1 MALGLAFHAMAA
13 VIWVGGMFFAYMVLR
28 PSAGP
33 LDPAMRLTLWHRVL
47 ARFFVWVW
55 FSIAALLGSGF
66 AMVFFDL
73 GGPVAL
79 RVYIRVMMMIGLL
92 MTAIYLWLYF
102 SPWQRF
108 RRAVKAEDWETAGRG
123 LNQIRRLVGLN
134 LVLGLVNV
142 VIGASGPYVP

>member
-1 MALGLAFHAMAA
+1 MTLSLAFHALAA

-28 PSAGP
+28 PAAGP
-33 LDPAMRLTLWHRVL
+33 LESATRLTLWHRVL

-55 FSIAALLGSGF
+55 LSIAALLGSGF
-66 AMVFFDL
+66 AMVFFDF
-73 GGPVAL
+73 GGLAAV
-79 RVYIRVMMMIGLL
+79 RDYVRFMMMIGVL
-92 MTAIYLWLYF
+92 MTAVYLALYF

-123 LNQIRRLVGLN
+123 LNEIRRLVGVN

-142 VIGASGPYVP
+142 VIGASGPYIY